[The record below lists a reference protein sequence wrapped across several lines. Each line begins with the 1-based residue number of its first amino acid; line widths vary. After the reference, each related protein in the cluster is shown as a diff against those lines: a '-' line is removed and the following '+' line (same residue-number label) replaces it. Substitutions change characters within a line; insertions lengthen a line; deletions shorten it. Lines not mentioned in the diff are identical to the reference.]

1 MAPPSNNDLEKSIQK
16 FKEKTGTAINLEG
29 DSILVRRDGSKT
41 IVPKEYWQGRENLDY
56 LKLYKDFSRRQKVVT
71 IMAKDDQVVAN
82 DYKEEFKKFG
92 EIIWVEGNHNFDGQR
107 DKLAETIKA
116 NL

>member
-1 MAPPSNNDLEKSIQK
+1 
-16 FKEKTGTAINLEG
+16 
-29 DSILVRRDGSKT
+29 
-41 IVPKEYWQGRENLDY
+41 
-56 LKLYKDFSRRQKVVT
+56 
-71 IMAKDDQVVAN
+71 MAKDDQVVAN